1 MTAGRLLTRLQN
13 GESEQVARTDCAHLL
28 WSQRR
33 GRGAM
38 LFNYCP
44 YRAGKGVCISLVISE
59 RVRFRV
65 HKSPNV
71 APNAFPAP
79 SCAEIDVQNPQK
91 RILLLAKSW
100 FSSHRHLRC
109 FVCPR
114 CKDEDGRPPGK
125 WKEAVAVSIS
135 GRTRNCSCATKAS
148 EHPSEH
154 SILWYTVASILVTE
168 GWGIVVLLCVIS

>member
-109 FVCPR
+109 SVCPS
-114 CKDEDGRPPGK
+114 CTKCWKTTMTSGK
-125 WKEAVAVSIS
+125 KLSLSTLQDARGIAL
-135 GRTRNCSCATKAS
+135 A
-148 EHPSEH
+148 
-154 SILWYTVASILVTE
+154 ILM
-168 GWGIVVLLCVIS
+168 